1 MEVKVS
7 MIWSDRDKGMGF
19 LGYFLMLF
27 SEVGFTS
34 VHAPCSVS
42 LCVGSPGACWS

>member
-7 MIWSDRDKGMGF
+7 MIWSDRDTGMGF

-27 SEVGFTS
+27 SEVSFTS
-34 VHAPCSVS
+34 IHAPMLCIPLCWLFRS
-42 LCVGSPGACWS
+42 LLV